1 MWDDP
6 GRLNAVSAA
15 LCALAAVLLLWA
27 GGSWL
32 VRQPAFA
39 FREVEVTT
47 PLARA
52 SAAHVETVIRRELAG
67 TFFTL
72 DLKRS
77 HDALTKVTWVRDVS
91 LRRQWPGRLAI
102 DVEEHV
108 PLARWS
114 DSELVNTYGEV
125 FAADWS
131 GNLPRFAGPEGTS
144 ATMTA
149 RYADFRA
156 ALAPLSLGIDTLAM
170 SPRGGYTIRAS
181 GDGGPL
187 VIELGRDDADA
198 RLARLVAAHSSTL
211 AALARAGTP
220 VEHVDLRY
228 RNGFAV
234 RMPGFTAR
242 PSARRPT

>member
-6 GRLNAVSAA
+6 SRLNAISAA
-15 LCALAAVLLLWA
+15 LVALAVVLASWA
-27 GGSWL
+27 GGAWL

-39 FREVEVTT
+39 FREVEVSA

-52 SAAHVETVIRRELAG
+52 SAAHLEAVIRRELRG

-72 DLKRS
+72 DLRRS
-77 HDALTKVTWVRDVS
+77 HDALAKVTWVRDVS

-102 DVEEHV
+102 DVEEHA

-114 DSELVNTYGEV
+114 DSELVNTHGEV
-125 FAADWS
+125 FAADWP
-131 GNLPRFAGPEGTS
+131 GALPRFAGPQDTS

-149 RYADFRA
+149 RYADFGA
-156 ALAPLSLGIDTLAM
+156 ALAPLALSIDTLAM

-181 GDGGPL
+181 GANGPL

-198 RLARLVAAHSSTL
+198 RLARLVAAHASTL
-211 AALARAGTP
+211 GTLARAGTP
-220 VEHVDLRY
+220 IEHVDLRY

-234 RMPGFTAR
+234 RMPTFTAR
-242 PSARRPT
+242 PARKPT